1 MIPRSWLYV
10 PGHREDRIAK
20 ALQSDADAVII
31 DLEDAVPALAKA
43 AALQN
48 AIHAVENAAVDRQLW
63 VRLNPLD
70 TPWSAN
76 ELEGLGRL
84 NRRPDGVRIA
94 KAEDPEAIA
103 RAAKGLGCDIHLLIE
118 TAAALRDAPQLAGA
132 HPRITGLALGEA
144 DLAADLR
151 VSPEGLDWARGW
163 IVTAARSHGLA
174 SPVQS
179 VYTDVADLDGLRRSS
194 LQGRRQGFFGRT
206 VIHPRQIDVVNHAFT
221 PTPEEVARAEGVV
234 ALAQTSA
241 EAGETA
247 VLDPDG
253 RFIDPAV
260 VENARLILDL
270 AIRD

>member
-10 PGHREDRIAK
+10 PGHRADRIAK

-31 DLEDAVPALAKA
+31 DLEDAVPSPAKE
-43 AALQN
+43 AAL
-48 AIHAVENAAVDRQLW
+48 ENAVAALESPRQDRHVW

-70 TPWSAN
+70 TPWSLQ
-76 ELEGLGRL
+76 ELESLGRL
-84 NRRPDGVRIA
+84 GRKPDGVRIA
-94 KAEDPEAIA
+94 KAGNVEAIT
-103 RAAKGLGCDIHLLIE
+103 RAAEVLACDVHLLIE
-118 TAAALRDAPQLAGA
+118 TATALRDAAQLAGA

-151 VSPEGLDWARGW
+151 VSPEGLEWARGW

-221 PTPEEVARAEGVV
+221 PTPEEVARAENVV
-234 ALAQTSA
+234 TLARTSA

-247 VLDPDG
+247 VLDSDG

>member
-10 PGHREDRIAK
+10 PGHREDRVAK
-20 ALQSDADAVII
+20 ALQSEADAVII
-31 DLEDAVPALAKA
+31 DLEDAVPSPAKETALRNAVQ
-43 AALQN
+43 ALET
-48 AIHAVENAAVDRQLW
+48 ADAERQVW

-70 TPWSAN
+70 TTWSAR
-76 ELEGLGRL
+76 ELEDLGRL
-84 NRRPDGVRIA
+84 ARKPNGVRVA
-94 KAEDPEAIA
+94 KAEDPAAIA
-103 RAAKGLGCDIHLLIE
+103 RAAGILDCDLHLLIE
-118 TAAALRDAPQLAGA
+118 TASALRDAPQLAGA
-132 HPRITGLALGEA
+132 HPRVTGLALGEA

-151 VSPEGLDWARGW
+151 VSPEGLEWARGW

-179 VYTDVADLDGLRRSS
+179 VYTNVADLEGLRRSS
-194 LQGRRQGFFGRT
+194 LLGRRQGFFGRT
-206 VIHPRQIDVVNHAFT
+206 VIHPRQIDVVNTAFT
-221 PTPEEVARAEGVV
+221 PTPEEVARAQGVL
-234 ALAQTSA
+234 ALAQSSA

-260 VENARLILDL
+260 VENARLVLDL

>member
-1 MIPRSWLYV
+1 M
-10 PGHREDRIAK
+10 
-20 ALQSDADAVII
+20 
-31 DLEDAVPALAKA
+31 
-43 AALQN
+43 
-48 AIHAVENAAVDRQLW
+48 
-63 VRLNPLD
+63 
-70 TPWSAN
+70 
-76 ELEGLGRL
+76 
-84 NRRPDGVRIA
+84 
-94 KAEDPEAIA
+94 
-103 RAAKGLGCDIHLLIE
+103 HLLIE
-118 TAAALRDAPQLAGA
+118 SASALRDAPQLAEA
-132 HPRITGLALGEA
+132 HHRIKGLALGEA

-151 VSPEGLDWARGW
+151 VSHEGLDWARGW
-163 IVTAARSHGLA
+163 IVTAARSHGLS

-194 LQGRRQGFFGRT
+194 VQGRRQGFFGRT
-206 VIHPRQIDVVNHAFT
+206 VIHPRQIDVVNDAFT

>member
-20 ALQSDADAVII
+20 ALRSDADAVII
-31 DLEDAVPALAKA
+31 DLEDAVPSPLKA
-43 AALQN
+43 TALQN
-48 AIHAVENAAVDRQLW
+48 TLRALEASAADREVW

-70 TPWSAN
+70 SVWSAQ
-76 ELEGLGRL
+76 ELESLGWQGRK
-84 NRRPDGVRIA
+84 PDGVRIA

-103 RAAKGLGCDIHLLIE
+103 RAADILDCDMHLLIE
-118 TAAALRDAPQLAGA
+118 SASALRDAPQLAGA
-132 HPRITGLALGEA
+132 HHRVTGLALGEA

-221 PTPEEVARAEGVV
+221 PTPEEVSRAEGVV